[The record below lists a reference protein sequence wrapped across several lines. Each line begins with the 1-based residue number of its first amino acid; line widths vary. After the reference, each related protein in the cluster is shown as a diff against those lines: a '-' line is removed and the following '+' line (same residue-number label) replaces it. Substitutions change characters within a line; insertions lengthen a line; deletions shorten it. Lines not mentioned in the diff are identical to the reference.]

1 LIRQEKIK
9 IDKYRQLCIIRALS
23 PKKMATEHYSSTSG
37 LLLLITRNIIILF
50 ICCTFGAQI
59 MADSVT
65 LTWDSN
71 SIPNLAGYR
80 LYSGT
85 TPGVFTQR
93 IEVGNSTT
101 ISVSNLTE
109 GQTYF
114 FAVTAY
120 NTSGTESSPSNISYT
135 VPSRIT
141 AAASVQASAAATTA
155 TAARATTPG
164 PTPRTTRLLKH
175 RHGMGAGWRVHGG
188 SIEAAAY
195 ARWSDGH

>member
-1 LIRQEKIK
+1 
-9 IDKYRQLCIIRALS
+9 
-23 PKKMATEHYSSTSG
+23 MATEYYSSRSG
-37 LLLLITRNIIILF
+37 RLVVITRNIIALF
-50 ICCTFGAQI
+50 ICCTYGAQI

-65 LTWDSN
+65 LTWDPY

-101 ISVSNLTE
+101 ISVSDLTE

-120 NTSGTESSPSNISYT
+120 NTSGAESPPSNISYT
-135 VPSRIT
+135 VPLPIT

-155 TAARATTPG
+155 
-164 PTPRTTRLLKH
+164 
-175 RHGMGAGWRVHGG
+175 
-188 SIEAAAY
+188 
-195 ARWSDGH
+195 

>member
-1 LIRQEKIK
+1 
-9 IDKYRQLCIIRALS
+9 
-23 PKKMATEHYSSTSG
+23 MANEWYSSRSG
-37 LLLLITRNIIILF
+37 QLVIIARNIVILF
-50 ICCTFGAQI
+50 ICCTSATQI
-59 MADSVT
+59 MADSLT
-65 LTWDSN
+65 LTWDPY

-93 IEVGNSTT
+93 IEVGKSTT
-101 ISVSNLTE
+101 ISVSKLKD

-120 NTSGTESSPSNISYT
+120 DISGAESPPSNKVSYT
-135 VPSRIT
+135 VPFSIT
-141 AAASVQASAAATTA
+141 ADAPVQASAAATTA
-155 TAARATTPG
+155 MAARATTPG

-175 RHGMGAGWRVHGG
+175 RHGMGAGSRAHGG

>member
-1 LIRQEKIK
+1 
-9 IDKYRQLCIIRALS
+9 
-23 PKKMATEHYSSTSG
+23 MATGHYSSRSG
-37 LLLLITRNIIILF
+37 RLVVIARNIVTLF
-50 ICCTFGAQI
+50 ICCTYGGQI

-65 LTWDSN
+65 LTWDPY

-101 ISVSNLTE
+101 ISVSDLTE

-120 NTSGTESSPSNISYT
+120 NTSGAESPPSNISYT
-135 VPSRIT
+135 VPFPIT

-155 TAARATTPG
+155 MAARATTPG

-195 ARWSDGH
+195 ARWCDGH

>member
-1 LIRQEKIK
+1 
-9 IDKYRQLCIIRALS
+9 
-23 PKKMATEHYSSTSG
+23 MATEHYSSSSG
-37 LLLLITRNIIILF
+37 MLVIITRNIITLL
-50 ICCTFGAQI
+50 ICCTSGTQI

-65 LTWDSN
+65 LTWDPN

-85 TPGVFTQR
+85 TPGVFTQK

-101 ISVSNLTE
+101 ISVSNLRE

-120 NTSGTESSPSNISYT
+120 NTSGAESAPVNEVSYT
-135 VPSRIT
+135 VPSPIT
-141 AAASVQASAAATTA
+141 AAAPVQASAVATTATAAATTA
-155 TAARATTPG
+155 MAARATTPG
-164 PTPRTTRLLKH
+164 PTPRTTRLLKYK
-175 RHGMGAGWRVHGG
+175 HGMGAAWRVHGG

>member
-9 IDKYRQLCIIRALS
+9 IDKYWQLCIIRALS
-23 PKKMATEHYSSTSG
+23 PKKMATEHYSSSSG
-37 LLLLITRNIIILF
+37 LLVVITRNIITLF
-50 ICCTFGAQI
+50 ICCISGTQI

-65 LTWDSN
+65 LTWDPN

-120 NTSGTESSPSNISYT
+120 NTSGAESPPSNISYT
-135 VPSRIT
+135 APFAITT
-141 AAASVQASAAATTA
+141 AAPVQASAVTTTA
-155 TAARATTPG
+155 MAARATTPG